1 MAVPILFPSLLD
13 SISGLGVLI
22 CAWVCVGVRGCVR
35 ARAPCTACVR
45 AGGRACVCVL
55 DMTVTLHSI
64 AQYTESTALPN
75 YGLAQVALGTQ
86 LTL

>member
-1 MAVPILFPSLLD
+1 VAVPILFPSLLD

-22 CAWVCVGVRGCVR
+22 CVCVCARARARPRARTCVR
-35 ARAPCTACVR
+35 A
-45 AGGRACVCVL
+45 L
-55 DMTVTLHSI
+55 DMTVTLHST